1 MLIRR
6 MTKADIEQAVQIETA
21 CFSQPWS
28 AQSFSDSISRQ
39 DTLFLVC
46 EMTDADS
53 MGKIAG
59 YIGMYQSFE
68 EGSITN
74 VAVIPE
80 YRKQGIGNLLVQNMK
95 EQARSA
101 SVETIFLEVRIS
113 NIPAISLYEKM
124 GFEKLGI
131 RKNFYEHPTEDAYIM
146 SCKLKDIN

>member
-21 CFSQPWS
+21 CFSLPWS
-28 AQSFSDSISRQ
+28 AQSFCDSISRD

-46 EMTDADS
+46 EMSGIDGD
-53 MGKIAG
+53 GKIAG
-59 YIGMYQSFE
+59 YIGMYESFD

-74 VAVIPE
+74 VAVLPE
-80 YRKQGIGNLLVQNMK
+80 YRKQGIGNCLVKVMK
-95 EQARSA
+95 EQAQSDGI
-101 SVETIFLEVRIS
+101 ETIFLEVRVS

-146 SCKLKDIN
+146 SCRLKDIN

>member
-1 MLIRR
+1 MLIRK
-6 MTKADIEQAVQIETA
+6 MTKADIEQTVQIEAA
-21 CFSQPWS
+21 CFSLPWS
-28 AQSFSDSISRQ
+28 AQSFSDSICRE

-46 EMTDADS
+46 EMPETDGS
-53 MGKIAG
+53 GKIAG
-59 YIGMYQSFE
+59 YIGMYQSFD

-74 VAVIPE
+74 VAVFPE

-101 SVETIFLEVRIS
+101 SVETIFLEVRVS